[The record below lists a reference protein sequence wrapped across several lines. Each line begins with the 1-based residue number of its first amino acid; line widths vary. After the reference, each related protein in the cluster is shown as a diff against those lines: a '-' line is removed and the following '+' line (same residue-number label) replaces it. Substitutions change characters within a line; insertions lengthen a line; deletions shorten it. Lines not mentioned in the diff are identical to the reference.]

1 MGMPLGEELHGRPT
15 LHGLPHPELPLP
27 YRRLPPSRPSMS
39 RLNQTRRTITQLS
52 FDLPGEL
59 HPLAVSNAAVPGLN
73 ERGGGG
79 AHSILLVHA
88 SLLM

>member
-1 MGMPLGEELHGRPT
+1 
-15 LHGLPHPELPLP
+15 
-27 YRRLPPSRPSMS
+27 MS